1 MATNIDNAR
10 LAGFFKD
17 RFGNDAS
24 ALPLDGTDILQK
36 RIKFNSDLKLGEKIT
51 QPVQMS
57 MPTGWT
63 FAGGSDTGT
72 MFALNDANSPA
83 TVEAT
88 WTGVEFTVR
97 EKTAWSTMR
106 QAQDSA
112 QAFGNAY
119 DKIVKMMRE
128 SGVFALEMQ
137 LIYGSTNLG
146 QLEAAISGSG
156 TGRVYSI
163 TKATSAAGLWYPLA
177 GVLIDSY
184 TTATGGSKTNSNADI
199 VVTSADLD
207 DTTGKVYLTVT
218 GNSTD
223 LTNVD
228 AAIAAGQFL
237 VPKGSRTKMMTGID
251 AVALNTGTYA
261 GISAST
267 YPLWKSTSLAAGSA
281 GLTFSKLLQAKRKNA
296 IKSGA
301 GPRTVIISEATGAD
315 LLDNMAAL
323 QRHVNKSGGELTLGG
338 DSLVYAGLNGEM
350 EILVHPFCKDGEA
363 FMLKFDEWDR
373 IGATPFTFDPTGKG
387 MYFEPVS
394 GYAGS
399 ELMGYSHEAA
409 RCLDPRTV
417 TKITGIVNTY

>member
-10 LAGFFKD
+10 LAGYFKD
-17 RFGNDAS
+17 RFGDDAS

-36 RIKFNSDLKLGEKIT
+36 RIKFNDSIKLGEKVT

-63 FAGGSDTGT
+63 FAGGSVTGT
-72 MFALNDANSPA
+72 MFALNDANSPS

-88 WTGVEFTVR
+88 WTGTEFTIR

-106 QAQDSA
+106 QAQSDA

-119 DKIVKMMRE
+119 DKIIKMMRE
-128 SGVFALEMQ
+128 SYVFAKEFQ
-137 LIYGSTNLG
+137 LLYGSTNLG
-146 QLEAAISGSG
+146 QIESSSGSG
-156 TGRVYSI
+156 TNRVFTL
-163 TKATSAAGLWYPLA
+163 TKASSAAGIWYPLA
-177 GVLIDSY
+177 GVLLDSF
-184 TTATGGSKTNSNADI
+184 TTATGGSKTNALADV
-199 VVTSADLD
+199 VVTSADLND
-207 DTTGKVYLTVT
+207 SSGKIEITVT
-218 GNSTD
+218 GNATD
-223 LTNVD
+223 LGDIDT
-228 AAIAAGQFL
+228 ATAAGQFF
-237 VPKGSRTKMMTGID
+237 VPKGARTNMMAGID
-251 AVALNTGTYA
+251 SVALNTSTYA
-261 GISAST
+261 GISASA
-267 YPLWKSTSLAAGSA
+267 YPLWKSTSLNASSA
-281 GLTFSKLLQAKRKNA
+281 GLTFSKLLQAKRKNS

-363 FMLKFDEWDR
+363 FMVKFDEWDL
-373 IGATPFTFDPTGKG
+373 IGAAQFSFDPDGHG
-387 MYFEPVS
+387 QYFERVS
-394 GYAGS
+394 GYAGT
-399 ELMGYSHEAA
+399 ELMGYAHEAA
-409 RCLDPRTV
+409 RCLDPRSV

>member
-1 MATNIDNAR
+1 MATNIDNTR

-17 RFGNDAS
+17 RFGDDAS

-36 RIKFNSDLKLGEKIT
+36 RIKFNDSVKLGEKIT

-63 FAGGSDTGT
+63 FAGGSVTGT
-72 MFALNDANSPA
+72 MFALLDANSPA

-88 WTGVEFTVR
+88 WTGVEFTIR
-97 EKTAWSTMR
+97 EKIAWATLR
-106 QAQDSA
+106 QAQTDA
-112 QAFGNAY
+112 QAFGNAF
-119 DKIVKMMRE
+119 DKLIKMMKE
-128 SGVFALEMQ
+128 SAVFAKEFQ
-137 LIYGSTNLG
+137 LLYGATNLG
-146 QLEAAISGSG
+146 QLDSAVSGSG
-156 TGRVYSI
+156 TGRVYAL
-163 TKATSAAGLWYPLA
+163 TKATSAAGMWYPLS
-177 GVLIDSY
+177 GVLLDSY

-207 DTTGKVYLTVT
+207 DTTGKVYITVT

-223 LTNVD
+223 LTAVD
-228 AAIAAGQFL
+228 AAIATGQYL
-237 VPKGSRTKMMTGID
+237 VAKASRTNMMQGID
-251 AVALNTGTYA
+251 YVALNTGTYA

-267 YPLWKSTSLAAGSA
+267 YPLWKSTSLNAASA

-301 GPRTVIISEATGAD
+301 GPRTVLISEATGAD

-350 EILVHPFCKDGEA
+350 EILVHPFIKDGES
-363 FMLKFDEWDR
+363 FMLKFDEWDT
-373 IGATPFTFDPTGKG
+373 IGAAQFSFDPTGKG

-399 ELMGYSHEAA
+399 EIVGYSHEAA